1 MDLKKGVLFKKIR
14 NHSQPLRLQQPIA
27 IFHKFSKLGKLH
39 MQLEVPNCLG
49 YGSQSLNI
57 YGFNAQS
64 KINVFYQLAVLSNN
78 LVLMSY

>member
-1 MDLKKGVLFKKIR
+1 
-14 NHSQPLRLQQPIA
+14 
-27 IFHKFSKLGKLH
+27 

-49 YGSQSLNI
+49 YGPQSLNI
-57 YGFNAQS
+57 YGFNTQS